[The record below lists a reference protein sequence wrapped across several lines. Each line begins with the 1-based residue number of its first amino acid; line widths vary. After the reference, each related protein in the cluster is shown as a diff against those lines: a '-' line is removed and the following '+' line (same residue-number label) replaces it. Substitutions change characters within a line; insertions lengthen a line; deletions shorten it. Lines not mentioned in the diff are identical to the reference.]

1 MALVSTGQLTIVDNN
16 DARSITAEIA
26 ANPGTQQIYT
36 KDESLVV
43 FTPNWTTINSNAGL
57 ELRARVFA
65 AAAGAPEDITG
76 QLSNRA
82 WSYVEGGAAI
92 VTGAAPTTDFE
103 TGGTLTV
110 THSATESKLVVKA
123 NLKVDNPPETIWF
136 RGDYTDPVTG
146 LVSRIIK
153 SITLT
158 QVRTGTNAV
167 YININSPDGNI
178 LEPNAGKNTIRVN
191 ADLIRAAGVD
201 TSVTYRWF
209 QSPFNAADQIDGNLS
224 GVQANYG
231 LLTTAQVTSN
241 VAGTLGQ
248 FNGAA
253 ITTTNVPDAGWTD
266 AKGLII
272 NHTAVTDIAN
282 FKVEIRDSDG
292 KIYQSFFAVSDVSD
306 PYEVRLISTAGDKLQ
321 NGVGSTDVYP
331 QVYYGA
337 KKVNAVAGWFFDFT
351 FWDRDGQR
359 AAFVDTT
366 RTALAG
372 GRLISANTAT
382 TFTYSGTAI
391 TFAAGDIIKAVN
403 AGVAE
408 YFEVASATGST
419 VTVRAPTS
427 NPWLK
432 NNVPNLTANKFLSGS
447 MFVCRHTIRTNGTNG
462 PDTDSKIVVTG
473 DDIDAKGVIQCE
485 AIQP

>member
-36 KDESLVV
+36 KDESTVV
-43 FTPNWTTINSNAGL
+43 FTPNWTTINSNVGL

-82 WSYVEGGAAI
+82 WSYTEGGTAI
-92 VTGAAPTTDFE
+92 ASGAAPTTDFE
-103 TGGTLTV
+103 SGGTLTV
-110 THSATESKLVVKA
+110 THSATESKLVIKA

-146 LVSRIIK
+146 LVSRVIK

-167 YININSPDGNI
+167 YVLLNTPDGTI
-178 LEPNAGKNTIRVN
+178 LEPNAGKNSLRVN

-209 QSPFNAADQIDGNLS
+209 QSPYGAGDQIDGNLT
-224 GVQANYG
+224 GIAGKYG
-231 LLTTAQVTSN
+231 LLTTAQVSSN
-241 VAGTLGQ
+241 AAGAVGQ
-248 FNGAA
+248 FNGTA
-253 ITTTNVPDAGWTD
+253 ITTTNVPDGGWTD
-266 AKGLII
+266 AKGLIVD
-272 NHTAVTDIAN
+272 HSAVVDIAN
-282 FKVEIRDSDG
+282 IKCEIRDGDG
-292 KIYQSFFAVSDVSD
+292 KVYQQFFSVSDVSD
-306 PYEVRLISTAGDKLQ
+306 PYETRLISTAGDKLQ

-331 QVYYGA
+331 TVYYGA
-337 KKVNAVAGWFFDFT
+337 KRISALAGWFFDFT
-351 FWDRDGQR
+351 FWDRDGNR

-366 RTALAG
+366 RTALSG
-372 GRLISANTAT
+372 GRTITANTST
-382 TFTYSGTAI
+382 VFTYSNTAI
-391 TFAAGDIIKAVN
+391 TFAAGDIIKCVN

-408 YFEVASATGST
+408 YFEVASATGQT

-427 NPWLK
+427 NTWLK
-432 NNVPNLTANKFLSGS
+432 NNVPNLTANKFLNGS

-485 AIQP
+485 TIQP